1 MSPKLSADQP
11 PGRSGST
18 VSPGP
23 ASGLHPGGGREVP
36 LTPVPWARVRR
47 GAAGRVGGVSTS
59 SSTRAQFQWPD
70 LLAALSRGEDL
81 SRDMAYWAM
90 DNIMAGEVP
99 DAVIG
104 GFLMALRTKGEST
117 AELNGLADA
126 MVGHARPISVPGP
139 ALDIVGTGGDR
150 LSSVN
155 ISTMAALVCAGA
167 GARVVKHGNRASS
180 SKSGSADV
188 LEALGVRLDMPVD
201 LVRRCATEVGVTF
214 LFAQTFHPSMRF
226 AAAARKALGVPT
238 AFNFLGPVTN
248 PARVSASAI
257 GVADASLAPLMAGVF
272 QNRGDRA
279 LVFRGGDGLD
289 ELTVTAPSAV
299 WEVRD
304 GAVTEHTVEPL
315 ELDMPRATIADL
327 RGGDA
332 AHNAGVVRDVLDGAP
347 GHVRNAVLLN
357 AAAGLVAV
365 AEDSDRPF
373 AERFEAAVTRAADAV
388 DSGAAREVLER
399 WIAFSAS

>member
-1 MSPKLSADQP
+1 M
-11 PGRSGST
+11 T
-18 VSPGP
+18 
-23 ASGLHPGGGREVP
+23 
-36 LTPVPWARVRR
+36 
-47 GAAGRVGGVSTS
+47 TS
-59 SSTRAQFQWPD
+59 SNARATFQWPD
-70 LLAALSRGEDL
+70 LLATLSQREDL
-81 SRDMAYWAM
+81 SQDMAYWAM
-90 DNIMAGEVP
+90 DTIMAGEVP
-99 DAVIG
+99 DAVVA
-104 GFLMALRTKGEST
+104 GFLMALRTKGESV

-167 GARVVKHGNRASS
+167 GVRVVKHGNRASS

-188 LEALGVRLDMPVD
+188 LEALGVQLDMAVD
-201 LVRRCATEVGVTF
+201 RVRRCAQDVGITF

-238 AFNFLGPVTN
+238 AFNFLGPITN
-248 PARVSASAI
+248 PARVSSSAI

-289 ELTVTAPSAV
+289 ELTVTAPSDV

-304 GAVTEHTVEPL
+304 GAVTEHTVDPL
-315 ELDMPRATIADL
+315 ELDMPRASIADL

-332 AHNAGVVRDVLDGAP
+332 AHNAGVVLDVLDGAR

-365 AEDSDRPF
+365 AEE
-373 AERFEAAVTRAADAV
+373 AEGPFEARFSRAVARASEAV
-388 DSGAAREVLER
+388 DSGSAREVLDR
-399 WIAFSAS
+399 WVAFSRG

>member
-1 MSPKLSADQP
+1 MTTSND
-11 PGRSGST
+11 
-18 VSPGP
+18 
-23 ASGLHPGGGREVP
+23 
-36 LTPVPWARVRR
+36 AR
-47 GAAGRVGGVSTS
+47 TS
-59 SSTRAQFQWPD
+59 IQWPD
-70 LLAALSRGEDL
+70 LLAALSQRQDL
-81 SRDMAYWAM
+81 SWDQSFWAM
-90 DNIMAGEVP
+90 DNIMSGEVP
-99 DAVIG
+99 DAVIA
-104 GFLMALRTKGEST
+104 GFLMALRTKGESV

-126 MVGHARPISVPGP
+126 MVRHARPITVEGP

-188 LEALGVRLDMPVD
+188 LEELGVQLDVPVD
-201 LVRRCATEVGVTF
+201 RVQQAVSEVGITF

-226 AAAARKALGVPT
+226 AAAARKALGVAT
-238 AFNFLGPVTN
+238 AFNFLGPITN
-248 PARVSASAI
+248 PARVGASAI
-257 GVADASLAPLMAGVF
+257 GVADAALAPLMAGVF

-304 GAVTEHTVEPL
+304 GRITEHTLDPL
-315 ELDMPRATIADL
+315 DLGMPRASIADL

-332 AHNAGVVRDVLDGAP
+332 SYNAGVVRDVLDGAP
-347 GHVRNAVLLN
+347 GHVRHAVLLN

-365 AEDSDRPF
+365 DERADEPF
-373 AERFEAAVTRAADAV
+373 QERFAATVARAAEAI
-388 DSGAAREVLER
+388 DSGAARDVLAR
-399 WIAFSAS
+399 WVAFAAA

>member
-1 MSPKLSADQP
+1 MTT
-11 PGRSGST
+11 ST
-18 VSPGP
+18 DS
-23 ASGLHPGGGREVP
+23 R
-36 LTPVPWARVRR
+36 T
-47 GAAGRVGGVSTS
+47 TS
-59 SSTRAQFQWPD
+59 RWPD
-70 LLAALSRGEDL
+70 LLTTLSRGEDL
-81 SRDMAYWAM
+81 SRDAAYRAM
-90 DNIMAGEVP
+90 DDIMAGEVP
-99 DAVIG
+99 DAVIA
-104 GFLMALRTKGEST
+104 GFLMALRTKGECVT
-117 AELNGLADA
+117 ELNGLADA
-126 MVGHARPISVPGP
+126 MVHHARSIHVPGP

-188 LEALGVRLDMPVD
+188 LEALGVQLDMPV
-201 LVRRCATEVGVTF
+201 RRVQEAASEVGITF

-238 AFNFLGPVTN
+238 AFNFLGPITN
-248 PARVSASAI
+248 PARVEASAI
-257 GVADASLAPLMAGVF
+257 GVADAALAPLMAGVF

-289 ELTVTAPSAV
+289 ELTVTAPSTV

-304 GAVTEHTVEPL
+304 GRITEHTLEPL
-315 ELDMPRATIADL
+315 DLDMPRATIADL

-332 AHNAGVVRDVLDGAP
+332 AYNAGVVRDVLDAAP

-365 AEDSDRPF
+365 AEDAQGSFESRF
-373 AERFEAAVTRAADAV
+373 AAALRRAAESV
-388 DSGAAREVLER
+388 DSGAARDVLER
-399 WIAFSAS
+399 WVAFAAA

>member
-1 MSPKLSADQP
+1 MNTETSAP
-11 PGRSGST
+11 
-18 VSPGP
+18 
-23 ASGLHPGGGREVP
+23 
-36 LTPVPWARVRR
+36 
-47 GAAGRVGGVSTS
+47 TS
-59 SSTRAQFQWPD
+59 CHWPD
-70 LLAALSRGEDL
+70 LLTALSRGEDL
-81 SRDMAYWAM
+81 TRQQAYWAM
-90 DNIMAGEVP
+90 DTIMEGEVP
-99 DAVIG
+99 DAVIA
-104 GFLMALRTKGEST
+104 GFLMALRTKGESVS
-117 AELNGLADA
+117 ELNGLADA
-126 MVGHARPISVPGP
+126 MVAHARRISIPGP

-188 LEALGVRLDMPVD
+188 LEALGVQLDMPVER
-201 LVRRCATEVGVTF
+201 VRRCAQDVGITF

-226 AAAARKALGVPT
+226 AAAARKALAVPT
-238 AFNFLGPVTN
+238 AFNFLGPITN
-248 PARVSASAI
+248 PARVGASAI

-304 GAVTEHTVEPL
+304 GGITEHTLEPL
-315 ELDMPRATIADL
+315 DLDMPRASIADL

-332 AHNAGVVRDVLDGAP
+332 AYNAGVVRDVLDGAR
-347 GHVRNAVLLN
+347 GHIRNAVLLN

-365 AEDSDRPF
+365 AENAEGPF
-373 AERFEAAVTRAADAV
+373 VSRFTRAVQRAADAV
-388 DSGAAREVLER
+388 DSGAARDVLDR
-399 WIAFSAS
+399 WVAFSRG

>member
-1 MSPKLSADQP
+1 M
-11 PGRSGST
+11 
-18 VSPGP
+18 
-23 ASGLHPGGGREVP
+23 
-36 LTPVPWARVRR
+36 
-47 GAAGRVGGVSTS
+47 STS
-59 SSTRAQFQWPD
+59 SSPRAPFQWPD
-70 LLAALSRGEDL
+70 LLTALAQGEDL
-81 SRDMAYWAM
+81 TRDMAYWAM
-90 DNIMAGEVP
+90 DSIMAGEVP

-104 GFLMALRTKGEST
+104 GFLMSLRTKGESV

-126 MVGHARPISVPGP
+126 MVAHARPVSVPGP

-201 LVRRCATEVGVTF
+201 LVRRCATEVGITF

-238 AFNFLGPVTN
+238 AFNFLGPITN

-257 GVADASLAPLMAGVF
+257 GVADAALAPLMAGVF

-304 GAVTEHTVEPL
+304 GAITEHTVEPL
-315 ELDMPRATIADL
+315 EFDMPRASIADL

-332 AHNAGVVRDVLDGAP
+332 AHNAGVVRDVLDGAR

-365 AEDSDRPF
+365 AEASDQPF

-388 DSGAAREVLER
+388 DSGAARGALDR
-399 WIAFSAS
+399 WIAFSAA